1 MQNLYKSEFSSEEVF
16 ACEFYMD
23 TGVEISEFLNCASL
37 HSCVRIFLYI
47 IHKTAGNMKIGGLF
61 VVYLLKSEA

>member
-1 MQNLYKSEFSSEEVF
+1 MSFSSEEVF
-16 ACEFYMD
+16 ACEFYTD

-37 HSCVRIFLYI
+37 HSCVRNCLYI

-61 VVYLLKSEA
+61 VV